1 MTRHNIWFG
10 SMLMTAAIAVGGA
23 AGRAGTETVRPSL
36 MDSFRIGTGGSTLCQ
51 AQSNG
56 TGPATSSI
64 FDRA

>member
-1 MTRHNIWFG
+1 
-10 SMLMTAAIAVGGA
+10 MTAAIAVGGA